1 MKFNLI
7 LIFSLL
13 FTSLHSQEILG
24 FTFSTNDTII
34 KNQLFEKGFIS
45 NNNWKSA
52 RGKLLGK
59 EVFFNTKS
67 TQIFKNIYEFQ
78 LVFNTVFDS
87 EKIFDLYKII
97 NDSIIKRYNNPDIVV
112 SQNDTI
118 NTIKN
123 SFSKNISSSINYFS
137 KWNQNV
143 NRKFTLTTEIKSD
156 ANIYLTITDSSK
168 YVSKKVEDSLLQLEI
183 NKEKIK
189 ESKNRDKLI
198 SQLHNSGL
206 GIIILNYEPFD
217 VSEYTEG
224 TGFRI
229 NLLNPTKKIV
239 KYINISFAGLNPVN
253 DRVINK
259 YGNSY
264 VNSVRCVG
272 PIKPL
277 ETGEYEWDYIWF
289 NDLVQKI
296 KILSI
301 SVEYMDGTKRVIS
314 DINKIKIENLSTE
327 WRNFLNKNI
336 DNKDIE

>member
-1 MKFNLI
+1 MKR
-7 LIFSLL
+7 IFIIFL
-13 FTSLHSQEILG
+13 FFIAIKSNSQNILG
-24 FTFSTNDTII
+24 INFSTTDSLV
-34 KNQLFEKGFIS
+34 KEQLRSKGFLTS
-45 NNNWKSA
+45 NYWKSA
-52 RGKLLGK
+52 RGKLMSK
-59 EVFFNTKS
+59 EVLLNTKT
-67 TQIFKNIYEFQ
+67 TQIFKNVYEYQ

-97 NDSIIKRYNNPDIVV
+97 NDSIIKKYNNPDIVV
-112 SQNDTI
+112 SQNDTA

-198 SQLHNSGL
+198 NQLHNSGL

-259 YGNSY
+259 FGNSY

>member
-1 MKFNLI
+1 MKR
-7 LIFSLL
+7 IFIIFL
-13 FTSLHSQEILG
+13 FFIAIKSNSQNIFG
-24 FTFSTNDTII
+24 INFSTTDSLV
-34 KNQLFEKGFIS
+34 KEQLRSKGFLTS
-45 NNNWKSA
+45 NYWKSA
-52 RGKLLGK
+52 RGKLMSK
-59 EVFFNTKS
+59 EVLLNTKT
-67 TQIFKNIYEFQ
+67 TQIFKNVYEYQ

-112 SQNDTI
+112 SQNDTA

-198 SQLHNSGL
+198 NQLHNSGL

-259 YGNSY
+259 FGNSY

-301 SVEYMDGTKRVIS
+301 SVEYMDGSKRVMT
-314 DINKIKIENLSTE
+314 DINKLKIENLSTD
-327 WRNFLNKNI
+327 WKIFLNKNL
-336 DNKDIE
+336 DN